1 MEGNFATEK
10 RRTLNTLKQCVRN
23 IPRAKQPPE
32 NIDDTGEHCLN
43 GPSWVPLGLLRDSSK
58 GTSVLE
64 SKVKA
69 LKEKRSAVHRQAEAA
84 PQERASPKKAKAR
97 KGKPLTEPAPQDAVV
112 EPQAQ
117 IRTYLTDVLLDS
129 TDYPRLK
136 QEGSQGAVRTSLLV
150 DDFEPLKG
158 SKAAEE
164 PAGMGWSSPEA
175 FQRLPGSDR
184 MDKRGSSGNA
194 KRASQNGL
202 CGASSLK
209 DLSFNQKY
217 FEDANGREEHLVH
230 GMDFESG
237 PFLHKDDACGAGTT
251 GRLWR
256 TESWDSL
263 CSGGSNA
270 STLSL
275 AERVERNRSML
286 QEMLSATQFNS
297 HSLRELHTLRH
308 HKKDG
313 PGRGRDG
320 PSNVRSGSQKY
331 TKGPKEYKEPITF
344 SHPKSRPE
352 ILANDVDWDSGV
364 SLQDSEGYRA
374 FVPNQELELSPRHE
388 QAKQLLQRARMK
400 ARTNPLRASH
410 NILSTAPQERRD
422 GCGISA
428 ADAKNFALKDGDPHA
443 GGNLSDSSSGESS
456 SEQQRK
462 RGPSPSRVR
471 FEDESARDAEV
482 RYLERLQLRQK
493 RVLDSVLLSLGR
505 GPLVSK
511 PDLTDYING
520 ELHRKESGGG
530 GSKPGWEQQGSRGRS
545 EKRKPLVVNEEGKC
559 SACGSYVRNLAASQ
573 NPDTGANQT
582 AKSVHQSCN
591 IPREGKELG
600 RANESKELNAT
611 QEDSRTRALGP
622 KGTPLWILPSRQ
634 RVYTERI
641 KETYIGEVTCID
653 EVDSALDST
662 TDTSDSYRTDSEEA
676 GASSQRSV
684 VKSSQHRGPGPDPRP
699 FSPSEGEAKN
709 RKANGERPR
718 ADGSCRASGGEIVP
732 RRGEIES
739 SANQASDSSL
749 KGASEVRDQVTKMA
763 AGKAEVFPRSSQPVD
778 LYQLVKK
785 GRMQEHPKLS
795 KAPLKQSAPS
805 SHPQQL
811 PSHLVPDGAAD
822 SMNKK
827 PVETSNRTRRP
838 TNNLSQTKQEQDSSQ
853 QLTEEMSAGY
863 NFAYRVP
870 APPTTGKAH
879 PSPMPYR
886 RAALSGSHKLTSQ
899 DPGRMD
905 QANELSI
912 YSASSNS
919 FQEEESGQQ
928 SPKMLSKNQLLA
940 LSTNNCNNT
949 YAKHEPKTLGT
960 AAVKSR
966 GEQPQERQK
975 LEKNQGPLSSAAP
988 GVPLIAANAIASA
1001 AISLSP
1007 TREETNLTTS
1017 AQPIRREAPAAE
1029 APKTK
1034 PSSAAQCK
1042 PLEIYPEP
1050 KKKLFAKKGGSSSSS
1065 SASGLKRFFSALS
1078 QSTKQRLGRFRCY
1091 SMEQICAP
1099 EPGAAAPTE
1108 EPGPGATST
1117 PKMKKAPSLQSL
1129 QLVSP
1134 FRQPRKASSVQNLHS
1149 LLGKADRSSLYAPGE
1164 PKEEEAAL
1172 NRNAGAP
1179 HRRSLSVEDIG
1190 SPNLARTVGRVVEV
1204 FPDGTSQ
1211 LELQHRPEGNFGF
1224 RVSSGNGR
1232 PDTGIYVQEMADA
1245 STAKLYAG
1253 LLGVGDEILEVNGAK
1268 VAGLGLAQ
1276 INELLL
1282 WADTLSVRVL
1292 RQRPVRR

>member
-10 RRTLNTLKQCVRN
+10 RRTLNTLKQCVRS
-23 IPRAKQPPE
+23 IPRVKQPPE
-32 NIDDTGEHCLN
+32 DIDDTGEHCPN
-43 GPSWVPLGLLRDSSK
+43 GPAWVPLGLLRDTSK

-136 QEGSQGAVRTSLLV
+136 QEGSQGAVPTSLLV
-150 DDFEPLKG
+150 DEFEPLEG

-164 PAGMGWSSPEA
+164 PASMGWSSPEP
-175 FQRLPGSDR
+175 FQRFPGSDR

-217 FEDANGREEHLVH
+217 FEDANGREEHLIH

-237 PFLHKDDACGAGTT
+237 PFLHKEDGTT

-286 QEMLSATQFNS
+286 QEMLSAAQFNS
-297 HSLRELHTLRH
+297 HSLREPHTLRR

-313 PGRGRDG
+313 PGLGRDG
-320 PSNVRSGSQKY
+320 PRN
-331 TKGPKEYKEPITF
+331 
-344 SHPKSRPE
+344 E

-410 NILSTAPQERRD
+410 NILPTAPQERRD

-428 ADAKNFALKDGDPHA
+428 ADTKKFALKDGDPHA

-482 RYLERLQLRQK
+482 RYLERLQLRQR

-511 PDLTDYING
+511 PDLSDYING

-530 GSKPGWEQQGSRGRS
+530 GSGSSKPGWEQQGSRGRS

-559 SACGSYVRNLAASQ
+559 SACGSYVRNLTASQ
-573 NPDTGANQT
+573 NPDTGAKQT
-582 AKSVHQSCN
+582 VKSMHQSCN
-591 IPREGKELG
+591 IPREGKELV
-600 RANESKELNAT
+600 RANESKELDAT

-641 KETYIGEVTCID
+641 RETYIGEVTCID
-653 EVDSALDST
+653 EVDSALDSA

-676 GASSQRSV
+676 GASSQRSG
-684 VKSSQHRGPGPDPRP
+684 VKSARHGGPGPDPGP
-699 FSPSEGEAKN
+699 FPPSEGEAKN

-732 RRGEIES
+732 RRGEIGS
-739 SANQASDSSL
+739 SANQANDCSV
-749 KGASEVRDQVTKMA
+749 KGASEIRDQVTKMA
-763 AGKAEVFPRSSQPVD
+763 ESKAEAFPRSSQPVD

-795 KAPLKQSAPS
+795 KAPSKQSTPT
-805 SHPQQL
+805 SHPQKL
-811 PSHLVPDGAAD
+811 PSHLVPDGVAD
-822 SMNKK
+822 SVNKR
-827 PVETSNRTRRP
+827 PVETSNRTHRP
-838 TNNLSQTKQEQDSSQ
+838 ANNLSQTKQEQGPPQ
-853 QLTEEMSAGY
+853 QLTEQMSAGH

-899 DPGRMD
+899 DPGQVD

-912 YSASSNS
+912 YSASPNS
-919 FQEEESGQQ
+919 FRNVCASGQEEEESGRQ

-949 YAKHEPKTLGT
+949 YAKHEPKTL
-960 AAVKSR
+960 VSR
-966 GEQPQERQK
+966 EEQLQERQK
-975 LEKNQGPLSSAAP
+975 LKKNQGPLSSSAP
-988 GVPLIAANAIASA
+988 GVPPVAANAITSA
-1001 AISLSP
+1001 AISLLP

-1017 AQPIRREAPAAE
+1017 AQPIHREAPAAE

-1034 PSSAAQCK
+1034 TSSAAQRK

-1050 KKKLFAKKGGSSSSS
+1050 KRKLFAKKSGSSSSS
-1065 SASGLKRFFSALS
+1065 SASGLKKFFTTLS
-1078 QSTKQRLGRFRCY
+1078 QSTKQKLGRFRCY

-1134 FRQPRKASSVQNLHS
+1134 FCQPRKASSVQNLHS
-1149 LLGKADRSSLYAPGE
+1149 FLGKADRSSLYALGE

-1172 NRNAGAP
+1172 NRNAGTP

-1211 LELQHRPEGNFGF
+1211 LELQRRPEGNFGF

-1292 RQRPVRR
+1292 RQRPVQR

>member
-1 MEGNFATEK
+1 
-10 RRTLNTLKQCVRN
+10 
-23 IPRAKQPPE
+23 
-32 NIDDTGEHCLN
+32 
-43 GPSWVPLGLLRDSSK
+43 
-58 GTSVLE
+58 
-64 SKVKA
+64 
-69 LKEKRSAVHRQAEAA
+69 
-84 PQERASPKKAKAR
+84 
-97 KGKPLTEPAPQDAVV
+97 
-112 EPQAQ
+112 
-117 IRTYLTDVLLDS
+117 
-129 TDYPRLK
+129 
-136 QEGSQGAVRTSLLV
+136 
-150 DDFEPLKG
+150 
-158 SKAAEE
+158 
-164 PAGMGWSSPEA
+164 
-175 FQRLPGSDR
+175 

-237 PFLHKDDACGAGTT
+237 PFLHKDDACGAGAT

-286 QEMLSATQFNS
+286 QEMLQFNS
-297 HSLRELHTLRH
+297 HSLRELHTLRR

-313 PGRGRDG
+313 PRHGRDG
-320 PSNVRSGSQKY
+320 PSN
-331 TKGPKEYKEPITF
+331 
-344 SHPKSRPE
+344 E

-410 NILSTAPQERRD
+410 NILPQERRD

-511 PDLTDYING
+511 PDLSDYING
-520 ELHRKESGGG
+520 ELHHKESGGG
-530 GSKPGWEQQGSRGRS
+530 SSKPGWEQQGSRGRS

-573 NPDTGANQT
+573 NPDTGAKQT
-582 AKSVHQSCN
+582 VKSVHQSCN
-591 IPREGKELG
+591 IPRETKELV
-600 RANESKELNAT
+600 RANESKELNAS

-684 VKSSQHRGPGPDPRP
+684 VKSSRHGGPGLDPRP

-718 ADGSCRASGGEIVP
+718 ADGSCRASGGEI
-732 RRGEIES
+732 ES
-739 SANQASDSSL
+739 SANQANNCSL

-763 AGKAEVFPRSSQPVD
+763 AGKAEAFPRSNQPVD

-795 KAPLKQSAPS
+795 KATLKQAAPT

-822 SMNKK
+822 SVNKK

-838 TNNLSQTKQEQDSSQ
+838 TNNLSQAKQEQGPSQ

-863 NFAYRVP
+863 NFAYRIP

-899 DPGRMD
+899 DPGRVD

-912 YSASSNS
+912 YSASPNS
-919 FQEEESGQQ
+919 FQNVCVSGQEEESGQQ
-928 SPKMLSKNQLLA
+928 SPKMLSKNLA

-949 YAKHEPKTLGT
+949 YAKHEPKTLVT
-960 AAVKSR
+960 ATVKSR
-966 GEQPQERQK
+966 EEQPQERQK
-975 LEKNQGPLSSAAP
+975 LGKNQGPLSSSAP
-988 GVPLIAANAIASA
+988 GVPPIAANAITSA

-1017 AQPIRREAPAAE
+1017 AQPICREAPAAE

-1065 SASGLKRFFSALS
+1065 GLKKFFSALS

-1149 LLGKADRSSLYAPGE
+1149 LLGKADRSSLYVLGE